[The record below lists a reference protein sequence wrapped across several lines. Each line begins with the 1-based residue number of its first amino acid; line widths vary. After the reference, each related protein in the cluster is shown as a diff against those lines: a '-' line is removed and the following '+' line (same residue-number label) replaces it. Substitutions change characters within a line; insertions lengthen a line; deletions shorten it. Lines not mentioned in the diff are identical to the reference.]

1 MSAPCH
7 PAPNPPAPPLHST
20 LAAASH
26 NAASNHTS
34 GKINASSSH
43 SAPSNAPHIVIVGA
57 GWAGCAAAVRAV
69 QNGAKVTLLEA
80 SRTLG
85 GRARSMDLA
94 TAPAGALDN
103 GQHIMLAAYT
113 DTLALMRTLGAC
125 PETLLQRLPLDLRT
139 PDGCGLALQPS
150 QHPRLATFCAILRAQ
165 GWSWRD
171 KASLLLAAARWQ
183 LQRFHCA
190 PEVSVQ
196 TLCRHISPRVHTS
209 LIEPLCIAAFNS
221 KPAHTSAAVF
231 LRVLRDALLLH
242 PNHADA
248 LIARTPIGQIL
259 PEPAH
264 NWLQQA
270 GATVLTG
277 QRVLAISPQAP
288 TTIATTTAA
297 TACNNSDTPNWRVH
311 CNNLPNAISAN
322 HIILACPAWE
332 AARLVQHWL
341 DTHPAPNHY
350 TSHNAN
356 QATARHWAQQAAAL
370 HHNPIATVYAWCATT
385 ACQHLPPMQA
395 LHCHSP
401 EQAQF
406 VFHHPQ
412 HQRQSE
418 NGQQQ
423 TLLAFVA
430 STCSLERPALQAA
443 ILAQAAQQLGLHG
456 LQAIQ
461 TTIEKRATFLCS
473 PALPRPAPHIAKGL
487 LACGDYIQ
495 GPYPATLEGA
505 VRSGLQA
512 AHIATNCPNSSKNN
526 NNS

>member
-1 MSAPCH
+1 M
-7 PAPNPPAPPLHST
+7 PATCPIPAST
-20 LAAASH
+20 A
-26 NAASNHTS
+26 NATAQHCTTRHIPTS
-34 GKINASSSH
+34 
-43 SAPSNAPHIVIVGA
+43 APHIVIVGA

-85 GRARSMDLA
+85 GRARSMDWA

-113 DTLALMRTLGAC
+113 DTLALMRTVGAC

-150 QHPRLATFCAILRAQ
+150 PHPRLATFCAILRAQ
-165 GWSWRD
+165 GWTWRD

-183 LQRFHCA
+183 LQRFRCT
-190 PEVSVQ
+190 PDVSVQ
-196 TLCRHISPRVHTS
+196 TLCCHISPRVCTS
-209 LIEPLCIAAFNS
+209 LIEPLCVAAFNS
-221 KPAHTSAAVF
+221 APAHTSAAVF

-242 PNHADA
+242 ANHADA
-248 LIARTPIGQIL
+248 LIARTPLGHIL
-259 PEPAH
+259 PEPAQ

-277 QRVLAISPQAP
+277 QRVLAIEPQNAPPTPQA
-288 TTIATTTAA
+288 
-297 TACNNSDTPNWRVH
+297 TPQITPPPAPSWKLQ
-311 CNNLPNAISAN
+311 CSNLPTAISAN
-322 HIILACPAWE
+322 QIILACPSWE
-332 AARLVQHWL
+332 SARLVQHWL
-341 DTHPAPNHY
+341 DTQATP
-350 TSHNAN
+350 SHNASHN
-356 QATARHWAQQAAAL
+356 AHQAAAHHWAQQAAAL
-370 HHNPIATVYAWCATT
+370 QHNPIATVYAWCATT

-412 HQRQSE
+412 HQRQ
-418 NGQQQ
+418 GADGTAQ

-430 STCSLERPALQAA
+430 STCSLERTALQAA
-443 ILAQAAQQLGLHG
+443 VLAQATQQLGLHG

-473 PALPRPAPHIAKGL
+473 PALPRPAPHIATGL
-487 LACGDYIQ
+487 IACGDYIQ

-512 AHIATNCPNSSKNN
+512 ADIATNIAQSSKNN
-526 NNS
+526 

>member
-1 MSAPCH
+1 M
-7 PAPNPPAPPLHST
+7 PATSPSQASPAN
-20 LAAASH
+20 AAAQH
-26 NAASNHTS
+26 CTTRHTPNS
-34 GKINASSSH
+34 
-43 SAPSNAPHIVIVGA
+43 APHIVIVGA

-242 PNHADA
+242 ANHADA

-277 QRVLAISPQAP
+277 QRVLAISHEAP
-288 TTIATTTAA
+288 TTTATTTAA

-430 STCSLERPALQAA
+430 STCSLERPAL
-443 ILAQAAQQLGLHG
+443 
-456 LQAIQ
+456 
-461 TTIEKRATFLCS
+461 
-473 PALPRPAPHIAKGL
+473 HIAKGL

-512 AHIATNCPNSSKNN
+512 ANLATNCPNSSKNN